1 MVTCTYL
8 FYHPPMQS
16 WLQLLV
22 KSNYCSFLEILVTVK
37 QLYWAQNSIYPFKS
51 KKQHQNQVIR
61 NGTTKLKTQPH
72 PKCSA
77 VTRIIF
83 FSKHPLVRCDG
94 IQNMPVTKKQYA
106 L

>member
-16 WLQLLV
+16 WLQLL
-22 KSNYCSFLEILVTVK
+22 ILVT
-37 QLYWAQNSIYPFKS
+37 
-51 KKQHQNQVIR
+51 KQHQNQVIR

-106 L
+106 P

>member
-22 KSNYCSFLEILVTVK
+22 KT
-37 QLYWAQNSIYPFKS
+37 QNSIYPFKS

-61 NGTTKLKTQPH
+61 NETKKLKTQPH
-72 PKCSA
+72 QKCSA

-83 FSKHPLVRCDG
+83 FSKHPLVRSDG
-94 IQNMPVTKKQYA
+94 IQNMTVTKKQYA
-106 L
+106 P

>member
-22 KSNYCSFLEILVTVK
+22 KSNYCSFLEILVT
-37 QLYWAQNSIYPFKS
+37 
-51 KKQHQNQVIR
+51 KQHQNQVIR

-106 L
+106 P